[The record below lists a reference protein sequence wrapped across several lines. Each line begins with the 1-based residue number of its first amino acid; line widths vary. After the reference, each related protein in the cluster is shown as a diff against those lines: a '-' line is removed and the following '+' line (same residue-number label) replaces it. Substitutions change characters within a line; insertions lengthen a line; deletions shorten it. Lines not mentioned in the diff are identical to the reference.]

1 MLPSCMVDA
10 TYPRPLFSFLK
21 LAAARPPVPQHF
33 PLSVFGFASA
43 PKLFRPPHLRAP
55 FARRMRSSADLSL
68 SFPLTPLLSTATSD
82 KPRPKS
88 FRMRSSMISAP
99 NFFRMRSSEKRW
111 GEGRLWLTNSPST
124 AKFRPS
130 SIPPDQ
136 RFPDVSS
143 FFSHSCALFCT
154 FLHASKTQLFCFQS
168 IPHSLPKTTRVG
180 ALPMFQRQ
188 SLSPILTSLPPYF
201 ITPSVPLSVPL
212 QPTALGATI
221 GKGARILHH
230 PGKQLR
236 SPRCLRIESG
246 HREPFDDVPD
256 HTPTRSGSR
265 VDRLTIAL
273 ARRPGSIV
281 LTLDRS
287 RVARCPAAD

>member
-68 SFPLTPLLSTATSD
+68 SFPLTPLLSISTSD

-136 RFPDVSS
+136 RFSDVSS

-154 FLHASKTQLFCFQS
+154 FLHFFARIQNSTLLFSVDSALFAKNHRGWG
-168 IPHSLPKTTRVG
+168 HSQCSNVRRYP
-180 ALPMFQRQ
+180 Q
-188 SLSPILTSLPPYF
+188 SLHPYLLTSLLPPF
-201 ITPSVPLSVPL
+201 PLPSHCSQTPLVPQFAKTRKQSAPL
-212 QPTALGATI
+212 GNIHASAG
-221 GKGARILHH
+221 
-230 PGKQLR
+230 
-236 SPRCLRIESG
+236 
-246 HREPFDDVPD
+246 V
-256 HTPTRSGSR
+256 
-265 VDRLTIAL
+265 
-273 ARRPGSIV
+273 
-281 LTLDRS
+281 
-287 RVARCPAAD
+287 

>member
-1 MLPSCMVDA
+1 MLFTYQLDTGMLPSCMVDA

-55 FARRMRSSADLSL
+55 FARRMRSSANLSL
-68 SFPLTPLLSTATSD
+68 SFPLTPLLSIATSD

-168 IPHSLPKTTRVG
+168 IPHSLPKTTRGGGTPNVPTSV
-180 ALPMFQRQ
+180 AIPNPYL
-188 SLSPILTSLPPYF
+188 LTSLPPYLLTSLLPQF
-201 ITPSVPLSVPL
+201 PRPSHCSQPPLVPQL
-212 QPTALGATI
+212 AKAREFFTI
-221 GKGARILHH
+221 RGNNSAP
-230 PGKQLR
+230 PG
-236 SPRCLRIESG
+236 
-246 HREPFDDVPD
+246 V
-256 HTPTRSGSR
+256 
-265 VDRLTIAL
+265 
-273 ARRPGSIV
+273 
-281 LTLDRS
+281 
-287 RVARCPAAD
+287 

>member
-1 MLPSCMVDA
+1 MLLSCMVDA

-33 PLSVFGFASA
+33 PLSVFGFASV

-55 FARRMRSSADLSL
+55 FARRMRSSA
-68 SFPLTPLLSTATSD
+68 
-82 KPRPKS
+82 
-88 FRMRSSMISAP
+88 
-99 NFFRMRSSEKRW
+99 KRW

-168 IPHSLPKTTRVG
+168 IPHSLPKTTG
-180 ALPMFQRQ
+180 GGG
-188 SLSPILTSLPPYF
+188 
-201 ITPSVPLSVPL
+201 TPNVP
-212 QPTALGATI
+212 
-221 GKGARILHH
+221 
-230 PGKQLR
+230 
-236 SPRCLRIESG
+236 
-246 HREPFDDVPD
+246 
-256 HTPTRSGSR
+256 
-265 VDRLTIAL
+265 
-273 ARRPGSIV
+273 
-281 LTLDRS
+281 
-287 RVARCPAAD
+287 